1 MFLTYFENI
10 IYQHT
15 TGTKKNFFAVEIAQ
29 KNMKNFQLF
38 FKTENKEKKI
48 FFESKARNEWQN
60 AQITKKNKFWIF
72 KNIAFIIS
80 MWPKNSAENFFHQF

>member
-15 TGTKKNFFAVEIAQ
+15 TGTKKIFFAMEIA
-29 KNMKNFQLF
+29 KKKVKNFQF
-38 FKTENKEKKI
+38 FLKAENKEKKNF

-60 AQITKKNKFWIF
+60 VQITKKNKF
-72 KNIAFIIS
+72 
-80 MWPKNSAENFFHQF
+80 